1 MIKLNRVS
9 VLFDVK
15 RHPGKQ
21 RLIAS
26 LDACAAVGFSRRDS
40 KLGSFMNPT
49 AKLQISKTRF
59 TADLQIVWMV
69 TCKRLVI
76 ALYGALIIQ
85 ELVLTLSNKTK

>member
-26 LDACAAVGFSRRDS
+26 PDACAAVGFSRRDS
-40 KLGSFMNPT
+40 KLGSFMDTT
-49 AKLQISKTRF
+49 AKLQF
-59 TADLQIVWMV
+59 
-69 TCKRLVI
+69 
-76 ALYGALIIQ
+76 
-85 ELVLTLSNKTK
+85 

>member
-1 MIKLNRVS
+1 M
-9 VLFDVK
+9 LFDIK
-15 RHPGKQ
+15 KHPGKR

-26 LDACAAVGFSRRDS
+26 SGACAGVGFSRRDS